1 MLVILKDRPYAR
13 QIGSFPATGSWVKN
27 MINKN
32 CHHSP
37 PYSYGIQA
45 KNISADCRYCKSS
58 SIKTLMF
65 FASQDLS
72 PVSQLEPPWEG
83 PWYHS
88 PWDPS
93 GKPKNQA
100 TQKTR
105 CEPYQDFLRK
115 DRCHSLLGLKLRK
128 RCEYIYI
135 HSVKLTY
142 SHGTSITIYQERWGC
157 SMAML
162 VCQRVYAPLEP
173 QKKTYLEI
181 FNPWK

>member
-1 MLVILKDRPYAR
+1 MLVKLDHFPPQDRGTKKKHDHQKLPPFA
-13 QIGSFPATGSWVKN
+13 A
-27 MINKN
+27 
-32 CHHSP
+32 

-45 KNISADCRYCKSS
+45 KNISTDCRYRKSS

-72 PVSQLEPPWEG
+72 PVFQLEPPWEG

-100 TQKTR
+100 TKKR
-105 CEPYQDFLRK
+105 CEPYPDFSRK
-115 DRCHSLLGLKLRK
+115 DGCHSLLGLKLRK
-128 RCEYIYI
+128 GCEYIYI
-135 HSVKLTY
+135 YKYKSISILYTPLNED
-142 SHGTSITIYQERWGC
+142 SHGKSTIIIYQERWGF

-162 VCQRVYAPLEP
+162 VCQRVCTFGTPP
-173 QKKTYLEI
+173 KKYL
-181 FNPWK
+181 